1 MIISLKAMNANQRR
15 EYAESL
21 LSFDKMEEQ
30 AESECVVISEE
41 LERLKT
47 LRLGAID
54 YVEQMTHYVY
64 DR

>member
-1 MIISLKAMNANQRR
+1 VIISLKAMNANQRR

>member
-1 MIISLKAMNANQRR
+1 MNANQRR